1 MADVALFAPK
11 LLALEGG
18 FVSDPDDPGGATNM
32 GVTLGTWR
40 DVGYDID
47 GDGDIDARDLRLITP
62 EQVVATVLKPH
73 YWDRWRADEISN
85 QAIAELLVDWL
96 YNSGSVAITA
106 PQRILGVR
114 ADGIVGPVTLKAVN
128 GAGQRE
134 LFDRVMHERRHY
146 YEDLASRRPAMRKFL
161 KGWLNRLSHFKF
173 EE

>member
-47 GDGDIDARDLRLITP
+47 GDGDIDAGDLRLITP
-62 EQVVATVLKPH
+62 EQVVASVLKPH
-73 YWDRWRADEISN
+73 YWDRWKADDINN
-85 QAIAELLVDWL
+85 QSIAELLVDWL
-96 YNSGSVAITA
+96 YNSGSVAITTT
-106 PQRILGVR
+106 QRLLGVK

-128 GAGQRE
+128 SAGQRE
-134 LFDRVMHERRHY
+134 LFESVMHERRRY
-146 YEDLASRRPAMRKFL
+146 YEGLASRKPNMRKFL
-161 KGWLNRLSHFKF
+161 RGWLNRLSHFRF